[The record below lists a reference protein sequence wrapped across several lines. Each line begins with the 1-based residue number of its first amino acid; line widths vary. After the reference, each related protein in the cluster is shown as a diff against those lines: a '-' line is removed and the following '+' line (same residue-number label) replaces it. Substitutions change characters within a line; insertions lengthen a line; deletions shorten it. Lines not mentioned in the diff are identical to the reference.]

1 MKITKKRIYI
11 IVAFVLC
18 LVFLLIAILG
28 SENAIESR
36 VLRQAPIGTDKQE
49 FFEIVQKNNWI
60 VWGETDWI
68 GLIKYYEDT
77 YRLTPFSQLAYDD
90 GTVRRPTQDELIGV
104 SAARIIL
111 DEYKHTGD
119 RSIDL
124 YVAFDENDRLCFVKA
139 KKSYNLL

>member
-11 IVAFVLC
+11 IVAFVFC

-111 DEYKHTGD
+111 DEYKYSGD

-124 YVAFDENDRLCFVKA
+124 YVAFDENDKLCFVNA
-139 KKSYNLL
+139 EISYNLI